1 MENGKN
7 RSCLCI
13 SVNAAVKAH
22 KMKRKKI
29 VTIIE
34 FVAILDLATI
44 SVLTR
49 KIDKIQWGTSECRNI
64 FHLMP

>member
-13 SVNAAVKAH
+13 SVDAAVKAH
-22 KMKRKKI
+22 KMQRKKI

-49 KIDKIQWGTSECRNI
+49 KIDKIQ
-64 FHLMP
+64 